1 MRPRLDGWGQRRRRM
16 WPWTKAGMLTTAGT
30 GGDGDDD
37 GVCSSG
43 AGRRG
48 RMGVREERDGGSY
61 VWQKKRREHA
71 AVEAFGLG
79 AVLGGEDG
87 NVELDAWPCLGATA
101 ASSWKT
107 DVDAGGVAGRPR
119 HPARVGWPVPAAC
132 VDTHLWCRLPRALI
146 GWPYRPRHVAAEW
159 EDYSSR
165 RENDLG
171 FVLNIYM
178 HP

>member
-1 MRPRLDGWGQRRRRM
+1 MEDRRGCRRR
-16 WPWTKAGMLTTAGT
+16 
-30 GGDGDDD
+30 
-37 GVCSSG
+37 
-43 AGRRG
+43 
-48 RMGVREERDGGSY
+48 
-61 VWQKKRREHA
+61 
-71 AVEAFGLG
+71 
-79 AVLGGEDG
+79 GGE
-87 NVELDAWPCLGATA
+87 AKAP
-101 ASSWKT
+101 SSRRL
-107 DVDAGGVAGRPR
+107 ACA
-119 HPARVGWPVPAAC
+119 AAC